1 MRSKNKK
8 RKSAYRR
15 GEKIAL
21 FFKRGTIVS
30 LVIVICALAIL
41 GVKLLSR
48 EFHVREVLVSGNY
61 HLDQKDVIEAA
72 GITNGDSLF
81 DVPLNQIEERL
92 KKNEWI
98 KTAALRKQYPGTL
111 VIRIDEA
118 VPKALLRD
126 NKKLYLLAEDGN
138 ILERI
143 RGDVT
148 PFLPVIK
155 DIKPTNQK
163 GISEAIRLV
172 DSLSKK
178 NILEDRDSIEIGLES
193 YGLTMNIDGE
203 FIKVGYGNYS
213 EKLKRWVE
221 LEPEIRKKGVPI
233 KYVDLRFKDSVIVK
247 PRKPGSGRSHS

>member
-1 MRSKNKK
+1 LRSKNKK

-21 FFKRGTIVS
+21 FFKRGTVFF
-30 LVIVICALAIL
+30 LVVVIAALAFL

-48 EFHVREVLVSGNY
+48 EFHVRDVLVSGNY
-61 HLDQKDVIEAA
+61 HLDQQDVIAAA
-72 GITNGDSLF
+72 GIKKGDSLF
-81 DVPLNQIEERL
+81 DVPLKLIEERL
-92 KKNEWI
+92 KENAWI
-98 KTAALRKQYPGTL
+98 KTASLRKQYPGTF
-111 VIRIDEA
+111 VIRVDEA
-118 VPKALLRD
+118 VPKALLSV

-143 RGDVT
+143 SGDVT

-155 DIKPTNQK
+155 DIRPTNKK
-163 GISEAIRLV
+163 GISESIRLV

-178 NILEDRDSIEIGLES
+178 NILADRESIEIGLES
-193 YGLTMNIDGE
+193 YGLTMNVDGE
-203 FIKVGYGNYS
+203 FIKVGYGNYT
-213 EKLKRWVE
+213 EKLERWIA

-247 PRKPGSGRSHS
+247 PQKPGSRRSHS